1 MNRFPKILNFDNLTY
16 EYFPRGMNFFYSIRF
31 LRYLLISRHIR
42 GHGIHSPFVF
52 DLVARVFR
60 NKINPAIVLNIEN
73 IRKKRNTDKRR
84 IHVADLGAGSVRM
97 KNNLK
102 RISDITKYSAVPA
115 KYCSLLAN
123 MAQEFGNN
131 SIVELGTSLGLSTMY
146 MAAQRPDTV
155 VYTIEGCPVLSKI
168 AEENFNIAGLEN
180 IRLLNGSF
188 DDKLPELIDNGVNP
202 GLVFIDGNHRKEPV
216 LKYFARI
223 TEMINMDS
231 VVIIDDIHLSEE
243 MEEAWSEIRKMKN
256 VSFTIDIFR
265 MGMVFFRKGMNH
277 FDYIIKY

>member
-1 MNRFPKILNFDNLTY
+1 MF
-16 EYFPRGMNFFYSIRF
+16 FPRIVKYLKYSLF
-31 LRYLLISRHIR
+31 SHHKK

-243 MEEAWSEIRKMKN
+243 MEEAWSVIRKMKN